1 MQQVFEFGGSNIHYL
16 DTGRGNTIVLLH
28 GFGENSEIWNR
39 QVAALAKDYRLIVP
53 DLPGSGKSTMLS
65 IPATIDAYASAIHAL
80 LDHLSVDHC
89 IILGHSMGGYI
100 TLAYAEAYPEKLLG
114 WGLIHSTAFADTEEK
129 KINRQRGIELMQQY
143 GAFSFLRNTIP
154 NLFAEDFKKQYPHV
168 LHELIEAAKAFS
180 AEACCSYY
188 KAMQERPDRT
198 HVLSGSKT
206 PVLFVLGT
214 EDVAAPLNDVLQQVH
229 LPATAYIHILE
240 HVGHMGMLEA
250 TEAVNT
256 HITAFA
262 ADIFKRR

>member
-1 MQQVFEFGGSNIHYL
+1 MQQVFEFSGSTIHYL
-16 DTGRGNTIVLLH
+16 DTGKGDTIVLLH
-28 GFGENSEIWNR
+28 GFGEDSQIWNK
-39 QVAALAKDYRLIVP
+39 QIAYLAKNYRLIVP
-53 DLPGSGKSTMLS
+53 DLPGSNNSTMLS
-65 IPATIDAYASAIHAL
+65 IPDKIEAYAVAIEAL
-80 LDHLSVDHC
+80 LNHLSIPKC
-89 IILGHSMGGYI
+89 IMLGHSMGGYI
-100 TLAYAEAYPEKLLG
+100 TLAFAEAYPERLLG
-114 WGLIHSTAFADTEEK
+114 WGLVHSTAFADSEEK

-154 NLFAEDFKKQYPHV
+154 NLFAEGFKKQHPDV

-180 AEACCSYY
+180 AEACCAYY

-214 EDVAAPLNDVLQQVH
+214 EDVAAPLNDVLKQVH

-240 HVGHMGMLEA
+240 QVGHMGMLEA

-256 HITAFA
+256 YVAAFA